1 MREAGQK
8 EYARKQ
14 NNAFANFERIAENLS
29 LDKQEVLMVYMLKHV
44 DGVCAYIKGHR
55 SQREDVRGRI
65 TDIIVYLC
73 LLWGMVEED
82 E

>member
-44 DGVCAYIKGHR
+44 DGVCAYIKGHK
-55 SQREDVRGRI
+55 SQREDGRGRI
-65 TDIIVYLC
+65 TDIIVYLW